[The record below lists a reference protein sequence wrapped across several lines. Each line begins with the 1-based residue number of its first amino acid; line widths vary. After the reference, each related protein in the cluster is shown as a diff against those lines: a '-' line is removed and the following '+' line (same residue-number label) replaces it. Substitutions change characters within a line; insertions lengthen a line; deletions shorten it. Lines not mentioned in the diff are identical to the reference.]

1 MEMCTYVRSYMTTT
15 ATNETEIKRPL
26 IFVPGIMASRLA
38 VKEGGGAGSKFD
50 FFWPPP
56 ADELLMPD
64 IEEKILKYLRTK
76 VRTSPDEADDVP
88 VIATDLFPMAYDE
101 LITALEMMGY
111 IPNVNFWI
119 FPYDWRQSNDV
130 SAHLLSRFI
139 KEKIQT
145 GSATLGWKDV
155 DIICHSMGGLVTRAV
170 YKKYGG
176 ESMINRIV
184 YIACPHFGDP
194 LSYFSLH
201 PDIHIQGFFQFFD
214 QPHIEAVMHVNLR
227 RNSTFPLTAF
237 YEQLKDAFSKFPSMY
252 ELMPDDFYLQ
262 NRPMLIADNTPIMDA
277 NNTYLG
283 NGWAFKKADMVS
295 NVKAAMKF
303 KNDLGGQLLL
313 PDEEGGDDK
322 LLLLICGANVKTD
335 DTIRYEKSDYAAGGD
350 AGHSDSGGDFTFP
363 FDSGQEGDS
372 WVPLM
377 SAMASNEI
385 SKALYKNTML
395 IDGGEHLTLSNDIR
409 TIEAVRNFLFT

>member
-1 MEMCTYVRSYMTTT
+1 MTTTT
-15 ATNETEIKRPL
+15 ATNEIGIKRPL
-26 IFVPGIMASRLA
+26 IFVPGIMDSRLA
-38 VKEGGGAGSKFD
+38 VREDGGDGSKLD

-64 IEEKILKYLRTK
+64 IQEKILKYLRTK
-76 VRTSPDEADDVP
+76 VRTSPDEADVP

-101 LITALEMMGY
+101 LIIALEMMGY

-130 SAHLLSRFI
+130 SAQLLSRFI

-145 GSATLGWKDV
+145 GSATLGLEKDV

-176 ESMINRIV
+176 ESMIKRVV

-237 YEQLKDAFSKFPSMY
+237 YEQLKDTFSKFPSMY
-252 ELMPDDFYLQ
+252 ELLPDDFYLQ

-283 NGWAFKKADMVS
+283 NGWAFKKADMIA
-295 NVKAAMKF
+295 NVNAAMKF
-303 KNDLGGQLLL
+303 KKDLGGQLLL
-313 PDEEGGDDK
+313 PDEEGDDDK
-322 LLLLICGANVKTD
+322 LLLLICGANVQTV
-335 DTIRYEKSDYAAGGD
+335 DTIRYEKSDDATG
-350 AGHSDSGGDFTFP
+350 AGHGGSGDGDFTFP
-363 FDSGQEGDS
+363 LDSGQGGDS
-372 WVPLM
+372 WVPVM

-385 SKALYKNTML
+385 SKALYKNTIL
-395 IDGGEHLTLSNDIR
+395 IDGGEHLTVSNDIR
-409 TIEAVRNFLFT
+409 TIEAVRDFLFT